1 MSSIKQSLSAYENG
15 PYLEK
20 ALRYAAQHQVLNQEG
35 LAAIIN
41 DAATGSVQIAEYFG
55 NSSHLRQHLEDAKNK
70 MVSLVSLYL
79 EHTCDSDL
87 FQAAQLLKDKPF
99 RTLSRGGSQMLKALY
114 ALPEDNYFGSP
125 RLESEAEFLK
135 KQLTKGMTVTK
146 YRKHL
151 KDGTLT
157 KLKLNFATW
166 LLKQL
171 GANISAFSEL
181 HAPVEH
187 VIRTCIL
194 SLTYG
199 AKKAVSKGANFP
211 DESALFETFTA
222 IRKEWGFIGDVT
234 SSKKF
239 LSDIPPEFN
248 EYALQTLASI
258 EQDDIPKIVN
268 ASIALQVTFDQL
280 KVTQYFFLYNP
291 MDAISKFDQMQADEW
306 LTMTGGNEDD
316 AALLTLLLC
325 SAAGMKLKTS
335 LKASEAKKALLAIR
349 MNGLLEDEVVKV
361 IDQAPHDE
369 IDQLTALWQDFI
381 EEAKPYF
388 QDKSDDKLVQ
398 ALPFLANRCQIALQ
412 GNALFLDFTAF
423 Q

>member
-1 MSSIKQSLSAYENG
+1 MSSSQQSLSAYENG

-20 ALRYAAQHQVLNQEG
+20 ALRYAVQHQVLNQEG
-35 LAAIIN
+35 LTAIIN

-79 EHTCDSDL
+79 EHTCDGDL

-99 RTLSRGGSQMLKALY
+99 RALSRGGSQMLKTLY
-114 ALPEDNYFGSP
+114 ALPEDHYFGSP

-135 KQLTKGMTVTK
+135 KQLTKGVTVAQ

-166 LLKQL
+166 LLKQM

-194 SLTYG
+194 SLAYG
-199 AKKAVSKGANFP
+199 AKKAVSKGAHFP
-211 DESALFETFTA
+211 DESALFEIFTA
-222 IRKEWGFIGDVT
+222 IRKEWGFLGDVT

-239 LSDIPPEFN
+239 LSDVPAEFN
-248 EYALQTLASI
+248 AYALHTLASI
-258 EQDDIPKIVN
+258 EADDIPKIVS
-268 ASIALQVTFDQL
+268 ASIPLQATFDQL
-280 KVTQYFFLYNP
+280 KVAQYFFLYNP
-291 MDAISKFDQMQADEW
+291 MNAVSKFDQIQADEW
-306 LTMTGGNEDD
+306 FSMTGGNEDD
-316 AALLTLLLC
+316 ATLLTLMLC
-325 SAAGMKLKTS
+325 SAAGMKPKTT
-335 LKASEAKKALLAIR
+335 LKASEAKKVVLAIR
-349 MNGLLEDEVVKV
+349 TQGLLEEDVLKL
-361 IDQAPHDE
+361 IGQAPHDE

-381 EEAKPYF
+381 EEANPYF

-398 ALPFLANRCQIALQ
+398 ALSFLAHHCHL
-412 GNALFLDFTAF
+412 
-423 Q
+423 

>member
-1 MSSIKQSLSAYENG
+1 MPSNKQSLSAYENG

-20 ALRYAAQHQVLNQEG
+20 ALRYGVQHQVLNQEG

-41 DAATGSVQIAEYFG
+41 DAATGSMQIAEYFG

-79 EHTCDSDL
+79 EHTCDGDL
-87 FQAAQLLKDKPF
+87 FQASQLLKDKSF
-99 RTLSRGGSQMLKALY
+99 RALSRGGSQMLKTLY
-114 ALPEDNYFGSP
+114 ALPEENYFGSP

-135 KQLTKGMTVTK
+135 KQLTKGVTVAK

-151 KDGTLT
+151 KDGSLT

-166 LLKQL
+166 LLKQM
-171 GANISAFSEL
+171 GVNISAFSEL

-194 SLTYG
+194 LLAYG
-199 AKKAVSKGANFP
+199 AKKAVGKGANFP
-211 DESALFETFTA
+211 DESALFEIFTA
-222 IRKEWGFIGDVT
+222 IRKEWGFLGDVT

-239 LSDIPPEFN
+239 LTDIPPEFN
-248 EYALQTLASI
+248 EYALQTLVSI
-258 EQDDIPKIVN
+258 EEDDIPKIVN
-268 ASIALQVTFDQL
+268 VSIALQVTFDQL

-291 MDAISKFDQMQADEW
+291 MDAFSKIDQMQADAW
-306 LTMTGGNEDD
+306 FTMTGGNEDD
-316 AALLTLLLC
+316 AALLTIMLC
-325 SAAGMKLKTS
+325 SAAGMKPKAS
-335 LKASEAKKALLAIR
+335 LKASEAKKAVLAIR
-349 MNGLLEDEVVKV
+349 MHGILEEEVLK
-361 IDQAPHDE
+361 IINQAPHDE

-398 ALPFLANRCQIALQ
+398 VLSCVTHHCHI
-412 GNALFLDFTAF
+412 TS
-423 Q
+423 

>member
-1 MSSIKQSLSAYENG
+1 MMPSSQQSLSAYENG

-20 ALRYAAQHQVLNQEG
+20 ALRYAVEHQVLNQES
-35 LAAIIN
+35 LTAIIN
-41 DAATGSVQIAEYFG
+41 DASTGSVQIAEYFG

-79 EHTCDSDL
+79 EHTCDGDL

-99 RTLSRGGSQMLKALY
+99 RALSRGGSQMLKTLY
-114 ALPEDNYFGSP
+114 ALPEDHYFGSP

-135 KQLTKGMTVTK
+135 KQLTKGVTVAK

-151 KDGTLT
+151 EDGALT

-166 LLKQL
+166 LLKQM
-171 GANISAFSEL
+171 GAKISAFSEL

-194 SLTYG
+194 SLAYG
-199 AKKAVSKGANFP
+199 AKKAVSKGVNYP
-211 DESALFETFTA
+211 DESALFEIFSA
-222 IRKEWGFIGDVT
+222 IRKEWGFLGDVT

-239 LSDIPPEFN
+239 LSDIPAEFN

-258 EQDDIPKIVN
+258 EEDDIPKIMN
-268 ASIALQVTFDQL
+268 ASIALQATFDQL
-280 KVTQYFFLYNP
+280 KVAQYFFLYNP
-291 MDAISKFDQMQADEW
+291 MDAVSKFDQMQADAW
-306 LTMTGGNEDD
+306 FTMTGGNEDD
-316 AALLTLLLC
+316 AALLTIMLC
-325 SAAGMKLKTS
+325 SAAGMKPKAS
-335 LKASEAKKALLAIR
+335 LKASEAKKAVLAIR
-349 MNGLLEDEVVKV
+349 MHGILEEEVLK
-361 IDQAPHDE
+361 IINQAPHDE

-398 ALPFLANRCQIALQ
+398 VLSFLAHHCHI
-412 GNALFLDFTAF
+412 
-423 Q
+423 